1 MAIRRALNDCGTFSA
16 VKRSFFAALAALG
29 ILTFAAVARADDA
42 QPPAIHFPAF
52 RAGAFADIIYTH
64 PTARSGKDHETGEL
78 DFYGSSQFSGDWSAL
93 GEVLIRHSGTV
104 ENLGASN
111 FEVNL
116 ERLYVA
122 YSPSDRLR
130 VELGQIHTGIIQW
143 NEREHRSRFLQTPID
158 VPAVAQRESQHG
170 AWPLHF
176 DGAWA
181 SGRVPGSLGVEYGVG
196 LGGARGSERDNIQ
209 PIFRHGISPAG
220 LLRLS
225 FAPDALT
232 GFEAGSAGYIGRIR
246 APGRTMRELD
256 ATVFSSFIRGGVE
269 LRGEWAR
276 MAHAEVLGRN
286 EYITR
291 GWYLLGSYRPRGRWK
306 PLRPYVLLDHL
317 TVARGEQYLIDV
329 RDQNAWSA
337 GVRWDVSSKFALK
350 SEYRS
355 QAVPAPRLRHA
366 IRMELSFAF

>member
-1 MAIRRALNDCGTFSA
+1 VN
-16 VKRSFFAALAALG
+16 RSFFAAFAIIGVLN
-29 ILTFAAVARADDA
+29 FAAAARADEA
-42 QPPAIHFPAF
+42 QPAAIHFPAF
-52 RAGAFADIIYTH
+52 RAGAFADIIYSH
-64 PTARSGKDHETGEL
+64 PTAPEGKDHETGEL
-78 DFYGSSQFSGDWSAL
+78 DLYGSQQFSSDWSAL
-93 GEVLIRHSGTV
+93 GEVLIRHSGTL
-104 ENLGASN
+104 ENIGASN

-116 ERLYVA
+116 ERLYIA

-130 VELGQIHTGIIQW
+130 IEVGQIHTGIIQW

-158 VPAVAQRESQHG
+158 VPALAQRESQRG

-176 DGAWA
+176 DGGWA

-196 LGGARGSERDNIQ
+196 LGAARGSERDNIQ
-209 PIFRHGISPAG
+209 PLFRHGISPAG

-246 APGRTMRELD
+246 APGQTMRELD
-256 ATVFSSFIRGGVE
+256 ATVFSSFVRGGVE

-286 EYITR
+286 EFITR

-306 PLRPYVLLDHL
+306 PLRPYLLIDHL
-317 TVARGEQYLIDV
+317 TVARGEQYLSDV
-329 RDQNAWSA
+329 HDQDAWSA
-337 GVRWDVSSKFALK
+337 GVRWDVSSKLALK

-355 QAVPAPRLRHA
+355 QLLQTPQHRHF
-366 IRMELSFAF
+366 IRIELAFAF